1 MKSISDLTGK
11 MYENEDVVFFRNHV
25 QAAHYYA
32 WGCELVDQFVD
43 GNMKWVFV
51 FKKSVFSPLSFS
63 FIFLPCKFYNVHN
76 VRQAYITHK

>member
-32 WGCELVDQFVD
+32 WGCELIDQFVD

-51 FKKSVFSPLSFS
+51 FKKSDHEWAK
-63 FIFLPCKFYNVHN
+63 IKWAENKDKN
-76 VRQAYITHK
+76 NG

>member
-1 MKSISDLTGK
+1 MCEIYERVKHEMKSISDLNGK

-43 GNMKWVFV
+43 SNMKWVFV
-51 FKKSVFSPLSFS
+51 FKKSDHEWAKIKWSENKEKS
-63 FIFLPCKFYNVHN
+63 NG
-76 VRQAYITHK
+76 